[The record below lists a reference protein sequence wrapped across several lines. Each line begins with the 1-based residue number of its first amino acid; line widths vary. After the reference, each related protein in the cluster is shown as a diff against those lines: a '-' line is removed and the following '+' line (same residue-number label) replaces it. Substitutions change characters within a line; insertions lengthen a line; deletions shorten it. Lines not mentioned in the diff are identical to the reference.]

1 MDITT
6 VILAIPFSIAARYLA
21 TKAGAQIIARWPVLQ
36 RVFPWARLKE
46 NIMLKINFIE
56 TSTEERWILHGRLT
70 DAWVHELRSCWK
82 KHHRA
87 DVRRACIVDLNE
99 VTFIDKCGE
108 RLLRM
113 LARNG
118 AEFIATGTYTKHVLD
133 EITAKLRPSNP
144 ASKA

>member
-1 MDITT
+1 MDIKT
-6 VILAIPFSIAARYLA
+6 VIFAIPFSIVARYLA
-21 TKAGAQIIARWPVLQ
+21 TKTGAQIIARWPVLQ
-36 RVFPWARLKE
+36 GVLPWARLKE

-70 DAWVHELRSCWK
+70 DAWVHELRRCWK
-82 KHHRA
+82 KHHRT

-108 RLLRM
+108 RLLGM

-118 AEFIATGTYTKHVLD
+118 VEFIATGTYTKHVLD
-133 EITAKLRPSNP
+133 EITAKLRPSSP